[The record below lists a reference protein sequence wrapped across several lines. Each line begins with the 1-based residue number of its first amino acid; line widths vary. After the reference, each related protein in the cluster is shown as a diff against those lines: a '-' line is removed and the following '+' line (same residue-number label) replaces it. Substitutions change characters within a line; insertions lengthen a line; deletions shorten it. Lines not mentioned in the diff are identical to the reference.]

1 MRFKEYKDGGKT
13 SGDKKVYAYNYYLK
27 KGVPAIQAAGIV
39 GNLAAESAFNT
50 TVVGKAD
57 SKGSQGIAQWHSER
71 LNGLKKFAGNNW
83 TNLDSQ
89 LDYVLYELNTTEKKA
104 KNSLFAAK
112 TPQEA
117 ALAFMNDYEKPA
129 EWAKKQSGSKRIN
142 ESLKLLGLKPD
153 PDYSYGS
160 EEENNPYRFSEYK
173 KTDYYAPQVS
183 ENISSLDNTQE
194 NTNLAED
201 KATEIKNRLEQK
213 KAEKALLQQMILAT
227 QVAYVNPADYQS
239 QPTFEEPEEEQMFQR
254 GGIQQFKKQPF
265 KLKDER
271 GAIATDNTKVN
282 NYNNARL
289 FNQNVRNKTDKEIA
303 QEREAKIQASVEA
316 QKTPY
321 TKENWRQQ
329 LAAETSAT
337 GDKLRVSLEPNFFDD
352 YLNPAV
358 MIGSMASNLGQAPLQ
373 AEQSDSVLPYITSV
387 GAPLV
392 TGALA
397 GLGTQTS
404 GQFVNNLANPLA
416 GTGIILKNVKNQA
429 SLVKDLIFDKNI
441 TLNKNFVFDSKNK
454 IYNQIEEG
462 YTTLDKS
469 LAQKINDLES
479 EEGKRRLIN
488 QEKEYLQDFYYDPK
502 SVDLEKVATENAD
515 ARIEEL
521 ENIKAFGNKNKEFVY
536 NVDKDKVGKSGIIKP
551 NIETV
556 QYRYGIPTNNANYQ
570 YNDAII
576 DNPSGSK
583 MIPGKLTLGRG
594 YENSTPTAFHEIN
607 HALQRNRTLKIDDEL
622 KNIVPDFKKNLSYDD
637 VNAYTYFKSGSEGQE
652 SSSFLAELREQMKK
666 DGFIKDTYDEIT
678 PDLIEKVKDYYTK
691 NKTKKVF
698 VNKGGLQGIT
708 NTRILDFS
716 RPTLENYKIISD
728 AMNKLPALA
737 PIAGASYLATQE
749 QPQYQQGGTA
759 EVDNKWLQDWYKN
772 RVIPN
777 NDIQGLYLEDKPIYM
792 ERLNNIPSVT
802 KVDMID
808 KNPNVTGQYQGNT
821 GKILITPTAQSS
833 VYTHEAN
840 HYLNDF
846 TSTMRTV
853 HDNVVEQNMYKK
865 GDSRLGSNNE
875 NYEYFRNPD
884 EIHSRVQVMRKDA
897 GFKPNEEVIQEKL
910 LNYLKDYKGN
920 DENILQLMNLT
931 DEKGLLEML
940 NYMAYNSESTKS
952 NIMYAKNGGEK
963 NSLWKNI
970 RANRGS
976 GRKPTKEMLEQERK
990 IKRKEDGGVIEDD
1003 RGQWVFPGEITKIN
1017 SGNITMEGVNY
1028 PVYGVDNLGNS
1039 QMMYPGQNYQ
1049 FPGTSVIE
1057 YPQIKSRIKTNRFSK

>member
-1 MRFKEYKDGGKT
+1 MRFKEHKDGGKA
-13 SGDKKVYAYNYYLK
+13 SADKKVYAYNYYLK
-27 KGVPAIQAAGIV
+27 KGLPAIQAAGIV
-39 GNLAAESAFNT
+39 GNLAAESAFNI

-89 LDYVLYELNTTEKKA
+89 LDYVLHELSTTEKKA

-117 ALAFMNDYEKPA
+117 SLAFMNDYERPA
-129 EWAKKQSGSKRIN
+129 EWAKRESGSRRIN
-142 ESLKLLGLKPD
+142 EALKLLGLKPD
-153 PDYSYGS
+153 PNYIYGS

-194 NTNLAED
+194 TTNLAED
-201 KATEIKNRLEQK
+201 RATEIKNRLEQK

-239 QPTFEEPEEEQMFQR
+239 QPTFEEPQEEQMFQR
-254 GGIQQFKKQPF
+254 
-265 KLKDER
+265 
-271 GAIATDNTKVN
+271 
-282 NYNNARL
+282 
-289 FNQNVRNKTDKEIA
+289 
-303 QEREAKIQASVEA
+303 
-316 QKTPY
+316 
-321 TKENWRQQ
+321 
-329 LAAETSAT
+329 
-337 GDKLRVSLEPNFFDD
+337 
-352 YLNPAV
+352 
-358 MIGSMASNLGQAPLQ
+358 
-373 AEQSDSVLPYITSV
+373 
-387 GAPLV
+387 
-392 TGALA
+392 
-397 GLGTQTS
+397 
-404 GQFVNNLANPLA
+404 
-416 GTGIILKNVKNQA
+416 
-429 SLVKDLIFDKNI
+429 
-441 TLNKNFVFDSKNK
+441 
-454 IYNQIEEG
+454 
-462 YTTLDKS
+462 
-469 LAQKINDLES
+469 
-479 EEGKRRLIN
+479 
-488 QEKEYLQDFYYDPK
+488 
-502 SVDLEKVATENAD
+502 
-515 ARIEEL
+515 
-521 ENIKAFGNKNKEFVY
+521 
-536 NVDKDKVGKSGIIKP
+536 
-551 NIETV
+551 
-556 QYRYGIPTNNANYQ
+556 
-570 YNDAII
+570 
-576 DNPSGSK
+576 
-583 MIPGKLTLGRG
+583 
-594 YENSTPTAFHEIN
+594 
-607 HALQRNRTLKIDDEL
+607 
-622 KNIVPDFKKNLSYDD
+622 
-637 VNAYTYFKSGSEGQE
+637 
-652 SSSFLAELREQMKK
+652 
-666 DGFIKDTYDEIT
+666 
-678 PDLIEKVKDYYTK
+678 
-691 NKTKKVF
+691 
-698 VNKGGLQGIT
+698 
-708 NTRILDFS
+708 
-716 RPTLENYKIISD
+716 
-728 AMNKLPALA
+728 
-737 PIAGASYLATQE
+737 
-749 QPQYQQGGTA
+749 GGTA

-865 GDSRLGSNNE
+865 GDPRLGGNNE
-875 NYEYFRNPD
+875 YYDYFRNPD

-897 GFKPNEEVIQEKL
+897 GFKPNEEVTQDKL

-1003 RGQWVFPGEITKIN
+1003 RGQWAFPGEITKIN